1 MEFTDGWKH
10 LNPNINIEYL
20 RPYSF
25 RTETVGPGS
34 QSLSVKPISVEDFD
48 TTHDSWILRKNV
60 TLETVMDYDIFY
72 IDEHPVRNLFC
83 SV

>member
-1 MEFTDGWKH
+1 LEFTDGWKH

-34 QSLSVKPISVEDFD
+34 QSLSVKPISVESD
-48 TTHDSWILRKNV
+48 DSSWYQIVEILDHNDPSGPSCRCLV
-60 TLETVMDYDIFY
+60 
-72 IDEHPVRNLFC
+72 C
-83 SV
+83 